1 MSIFDIFK
9 KKEKVNEVTPIEEAQ
24 EEIQEVFEEKIKVV
38 KVRAKKDFTL
48 AKEYKKVKMNEVFE
62 LAEDRAKELEEKGFI
77 KLI

>member
-9 KKEKVNEVTPIEEAQ
+9 KKEKVEEVTPIEEVQ
-24 EEIQEVFEEKIKVV
+24 EETQEEFEEEIKVV
-38 KVRAKKDFTL
+38 KVKAKKDFTL

-62 LAEDRAKELEEKGFI
+62 LTEDRAKELEAKGFI

>member
-9 KKEKVNEVTPIEEAQ
+9 KKEKVKEVTPIEEVQ

-38 KVRAKKDFTL
+38 KVKAKKDFTL

-62 LAEDRAKELEEKGFI
+62 LAEDRAKELEKKGFI